1 MSGAGREGAG
11 RGRVAQQPAPGA
23 APAAGGG
30 APEAAPAGPSAADGG
45 APEAAPAGPSAAVLF
60 AALRELGMTHLVGLP
75 DNGTARLLAL
85 AAGDPGT
92 VLLTVT
98 REGEAFAV
106 ASGLWLGGAVPVVTV
121 QNTGLLESGDSLRG
135 TALRMGVPLLVL
147 VSVRGHAKMVA
158 HRAEIEDERATGRLA
173 AATMKRAD
181 VDSVALVTAPQRTY
195 AADADAGRV
204 RGAWELA
211 QAGGHPVA
219 LMLPAALE

>member
-1 MSGAGREGAG
+1 MSG
-11 RGRVAQQPAPGA
+11 
-23 APAAGGG
+23 
-30 APEAAPAGPSAADGG
+30 
-45 APEAAPAGPSAAVLF
+45 AGPSAAVLF

-85 AAGDPGT
+85 AAGDPST

-106 ASGLWLGGAVPVVTV
+106 ASGLWLGGAVPVVAV

-135 TALRMGVPLLVL
+135 TAMRMGVPLLVL

-181 VDSVALVTAPQRTY
+181 IDSVALVTAPTLEAWGIPQRPY
-195 AADADAGRV
+195 SADADVGRV

-219 LMLPAALE
+219 VMLPVALA

>member
-1 MSGAGREGAG
+1 
-11 RGRVAQQPAPGA
+11 
-23 APAAGGG
+23 
-30 APEAAPAGPSAADGG
+30 
-45 APEAAPAGPSAAVLF
+45 
-60 AALRELGMTHLVGLP
+60 MTHLVGLP

-85 AAGDPGT
+85 AAGDPST

-106 ASGLWLGGAVPVVTV
+106 ASGLWLGGAVPVVAV

-135 TALRMGVPLLVL
+135 TAMRMGVPLLVL

-173 AATMKRAD
+173 ATTMKRAD
-181 VDSVALVTAPQRTY
+181 VDSVALVTGPTLDAWGIPQRVYVSDT
-195 AADADAGRV
+195 DLGRLSE
-204 RGAWELA
+204 AWELA

>member
-1 MSGAGREGAG
+1 MSGPNRHEA
-11 RGRVAQQPAPGA
+11 GA
-23 APAAGGG
+23 ARAA
-30 APEAAPAGPSAADGG
+30 A
-45 APEAAPAGPSAAVLF
+45 LF
-60 AALRELGMTHLVGLP
+60 AALRDLGMTHLVGLP

-85 AAGDPGT
+85 AAADPAT
-92 VLLTVT
+92 TLLTVT

-106 ASGLWLGGAVPVVTV
+106 ASGLWLGGAVPVVAV

-173 AATMKRAD
+173 ATTMKRAD
-181 VDSVALVTAPQRTY
+181 VDSVALVTGPTLDAWGIPQRVY
-195 AADADAGRV
+195 ASDTDLGRLSE
-204 RGAWELA
+204 AWELA

>member
-1 MSGAGREGAG
+1 
-11 RGRVAQQPAPGA
+11 
-23 APAAGGG
+23 
-30 APEAAPAGPSAADGG
+30 
-45 APEAAPAGPSAAVLF
+45 
-60 AALRELGMTHLVGLP
+60 
-75 DNGTARLLAL
+75 
-85 AAGDPGT
+85 
-92 VLLTVT
+92 
-98 REGEAFAV
+98 
-106 ASGLWLGGAVPVVTV
+106 VPVVTV

-181 VDSVALVTAPQRTY
+181 VDSVALVTAPTLEAWGIPQRTY

>member
-23 APAAGGG
+23 APAAG
-30 APEAAPAGPSAADGG
+30 GG

-181 VDSVALVTAPQRTY
+181 VDSVALVTAPTLEAWGIPQRTY